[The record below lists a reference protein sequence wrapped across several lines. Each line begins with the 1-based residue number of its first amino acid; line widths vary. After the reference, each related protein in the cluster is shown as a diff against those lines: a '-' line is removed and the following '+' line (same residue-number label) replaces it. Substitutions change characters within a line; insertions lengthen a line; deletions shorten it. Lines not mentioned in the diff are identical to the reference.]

1 MSCNTPAFADAID
14 NRKAGGDNS
23 SFYPPYLLDPRD
35 SHKIIAGTC
44 RVWRGAA
51 DGSGWPGANVLS
63 FNFDEGANTLCS
75 TSDTMISALG
85 AGGPAA
91 PSGASSVI
99 YVGRADGRIYVS
111 TAAESGPA
119 SFNYRGFT
127 LLSQGYKISSI
138 AVDSSDPTG
147 KTAVATVMGFGVGHV
162 WRTTDAGVNWT
173 NISGSL
179 PDAPADS
186 VLVDS
191 ADPAH
196 MFTGMDVG
204 IFETRNTGATWTEVG
219 AGLPNVPATRLLLF
233 DGAGIRKLRAS
244 TYGRG
249 IWEISL
255 PPVPFFS
262 FQVAPGASSA
272 ASAPAGQA
280 ATYSLALASNNG
292 FSGTVSIGCSGFP
305 AGATCAIS
313 PSTASLSSAS
323 PNVAVT
329 VTVSTALH
337 ASSVPRHSTGW
348 TLAFAALFAG
358 VLGGASKKSNRMAL
372 LVLAI
377 CMLGGIVAC
386 GGGGTSTNQAQTNAP
401 ATPTSTV
408 LVTATSGNVTH
419 TLSLDLIVR

>member
-1 MSCNTPAFADAID
+1 
-14 NRKAGGDNS
+14 
-23 SFYPPYLLDPRD
+23 
-35 SHKIIAGTC
+35 
-44 RVWRGAA
+44 
-51 DGSGWPGANVLS
+51 
-63 FNFDEGANTLCS
+63 
-75 TSDTMISALG
+75 
-85 AGGPAA
+85 
-91 PSGASSVI
+91 
-99 YVGRADGRIYVS
+99 
-111 TAAESGPA
+111 
-119 SFNYRGFT
+119 
-127 LLSQGYKISSI
+127 
-138 AVDSSDPTG
+138 
-147 KTAVATVMGFGVGHV
+147 
-162 WRTTDAGVNWT
+162 
-173 NISGSL
+173 
-179 PDAPADS
+179 
-186 VLVDS
+186 
-191 ADPAH
+191 
-196 MFTGMDVG
+196 MDVG
-204 IFETRNTGATWTEVG
+204 IFETRNTGLTWTEVG
-219 AGLPNVPATRLLLF
+219 IGLPNVPATRLLLF
-233 DGAGIRKLRAS
+233 DGPGIRKLRTS

-249 IWEISL
+249 IWEISV
-255 PPVPFFS
+255 PAVPFFS

-292 FSGTVSIGCSGFP
+292 FSGTVSLGCSGLP
-305 AGATCAIS
+305 AGATCSIS
-313 PSTASLSSAS
+313 PGTANLSSAS

-348 TLAFAALFAG
+348 TLVFAALFAG